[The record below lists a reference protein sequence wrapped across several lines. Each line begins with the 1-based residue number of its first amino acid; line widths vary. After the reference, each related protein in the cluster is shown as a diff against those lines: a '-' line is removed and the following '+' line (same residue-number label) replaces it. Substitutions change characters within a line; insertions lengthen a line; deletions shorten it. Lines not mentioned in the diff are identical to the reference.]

1 MEVTQMN
8 IPANLKYT
16 ENDEWLLLEGDI
28 VTIGITDYAQ
38 DHLSDVVYV
47 EYPVSAGDK
56 VVKGDSITTIESVK
70 AAAEINSS
78 VDGEV
83 VAVNEAL
90 TKSTGDVNSDPYGT
104 AWMVK
109 IKISDPADVAAL
121 MDAAGYEKYCAERSH

>member
-1 MEVTQMN
+1 MN

-16 ENDEWLLLEGDI
+16 ENDEWLLLEDDT

-47 EYPVSAGDK
+47 EYPVSAGDE
-56 VVKGDSITTIESVK
+56 VVKGDTITTIESVK
-70 AAAEINSS
+70 AAAEINTS
-78 VDGEV
+78 VAGKV
-83 VAVNEAL
+83 IAVNEAI
-90 TKSTGDVNSDPYGT
+90 TKSTGDVNTDPYGT

-109 IKISDPADVAAL
+109 IKITDPTEVASL

>member
-1 MEVTQMN
+1 MN

-16 ENDEWLLLEGDI
+16 ENDEWLLLEGDT

-47 EYPVSAGDK
+47 EYPVSAGDE
-56 VVKGDSITTIESVK
+56 VVKGDTITTIESVK
-70 AAAEINSS
+70 AAAEINTS
-78 VDGEV
+78 VAGKV
-83 VAVNEAL
+83 IAVNEAI
-90 TKSTGDVNSDPYGT
+90 TKSTGDVNTDPYGT

-109 IKISDPADVAAL
+109 IKITDPTEVASL

>member
-1 MEVTQMN
+1 MN

-16 ENDEWLLLEGDI
+16 ENDEWLLLEGDT

-47 EYPVSAGDK
+47 EYPVSAGDE
-56 VVKGDSITTIESVK
+56 VVKGDTITTIESVK
-70 AAAEINSS
+70 AAAEINTS
-78 VDGEV
+78 VAGKV
-83 VAVNEAL
+83 TAVNEAI
-90 TKSTGDVNSDPYGT
+90 TKSTGDVNTDPYGT

-109 IKISDPADVAAL
+109 IKITDPTEVASL